1 MQDLYVSSTR
11 LLVNSSTKNIN
22 AMNIKHIFL
31 LLLCACTLMP
41 VQAQKAQDILDKT
54 AVKLKNSGG
63 IEAVFEATAFKGT
76 KETGSAG
83 GTIKVKGNKFKI
95 ESSSLTTWFDG
106 KTQWT
111 LLAGSDEVNVSTPTA
126 AELQAIN
133 PYSFINIYK
142 KGYAATLSKAS
153 YEGKSV
159 HEVRLVATSKNSN
172 MPKILLTIDP
182 STLLPLSVRFKNAK
196 GDWTRIRVRS
206 IKTGRQFANTAF
218 TFDAKQHPGIEV
230 IDLR

>member
-1 MQDLYVSSTR
+1 
-11 LLVNSSTKNIN
+11 
-22 AMNIKHIFL
+22 MNIKHIFL

-54 AVKLKNSGG
+54 AAKLKNSGG

-142 KGYAATLSKAS
+142 KGYAATLSKAA
-153 YEGKSV
+153 YEGKIV

-206 IKTGRQFANTAF
+206 IKTGRQFADTAF

>member
-1 MQDLYVSSTR
+1 
-11 LLVNSSTKNIN
+11 
-22 AMNIKHIFL
+22 MNIKHIFL
-31 LLLCACTLMP
+31 ILLCACTLLP
-41 VQAQKAQDILDKT
+41 VQAQKAQDIQHKT
-54 AVKLKNSGG
+54 AGKLKNSGG

-76 KETGSAG
+76 KETGSAS

-95 ESSSLTTWFDG
+95 ESNSLTTWFDG

-142 KGYAATLSKAS
+142 KGYTATLTKAS

-159 HEVRLVATSKNSN
+159 HEVRLVATSKKSS
-172 MPKILLTIDP
+172 MQKILLTIDP
-182 STLLPLSVRFKNAK
+182 TTLMPLSVRFKNAK

-206 IKTGRQFANTAF
+206 IKTGRKFADAVF
-218 TFDAKQHPGIEV
+218 TFDAKQHPGIEI
-230 IDLR
+230 IDVR

>member
-1 MQDLYVSSTR
+1 
-11 LLVNSSTKNIN
+11 
-22 AMNIKHIFL
+22 MNIKHIFL
-31 LLLCACTLMP
+31 ILLCAFTLLP
-41 VQAQKAQDILDKT
+41 AQAQKVQDILDKT
-54 AVKLKNSGG
+54 AGKLKNSGG

-76 KETGSAG
+76 KETGSAS

-95 ESSSLTTWFDG
+95 ESNSLTTWFDG

-142 KGYAATLSKAS
+142 KGYTATLAKAS

-159 HEVRLVATSKNSN
+159 HEVRLVTTSKNSN

-182 STLLPLSVRFKNAK
+182 TTLMPLSVRFKNAK

-206 IKTGRQFANTAF
+206 IKTGRKFADAVF

>member
-1 MQDLYVSSTR
+1 
-11 LLVNSSTKNIN
+11 
-22 AMNIKHIFL
+22 MNIKHIFL
-31 LLLCACTLMP
+31 LLLCACTLLP
-41 VQAQKAQDILDKT
+41 VQAQKVQDILDKT
-54 AVKLKNSGG
+54 AGKLKNSGG

-76 KETGSAG
+76 KETGSAS

-95 ESSSLTTWFDG
+95 ESNSLTTWFDG

-206 IKTGRQFANTAF
+206 IKTGRQFADAAF

>member
-1 MQDLYVSSTR
+1 
-11 LLVNSSTKNIN
+11 
-22 AMNIKHIFL
+22 MNIKHIFL
-31 LLLCACTLMP
+31 LLLCACTLLP

-54 AVKLKNSGG
+54 AGKLKNSGG

-142 KGYAATLSKAS
+142 KGYAATLSKAA

-206 IKTGRQFANTAF
+206 IKTGRQFADTAF

>member
-1 MQDLYVSSTR
+1 
-11 LLVNSSTKNIN
+11 
-22 AMNIKHIFL
+22 MNIKHIFQII
-31 LLLCACTLMP
+31 LCACTLLP

-54 AVKLKNSGG
+54 AAKLKNSGG

-76 KETGSAG
+76 TETGSAG

-95 ESSSLTTWFDG
+95 ESNSLTTWFDG

-142 KGYAATLSKAS
+142 KGYAATLTKAS

-159 HEVRLVATSKNSN
+159 HEVRLVTTSKKSS
-172 MPKILLTIDP
+172 MQKILLTIDP
-182 STLLPLSVRFKNAK
+182 TTLMPLSVRFKNAK

-206 IKTGRQFANTAF
+206 IKTGRKFADAAF
-218 TFDAKQHPGIEV
+218 TFDPKQHPGIEV

>member
-1 MQDLYVSSTR
+1 
-11 LLVNSSTKNIN
+11 
-22 AMNIKHIFL
+22 MNIKHIFQII
-31 LLLCACTLMP
+31 LCACTLLP

-54 AVKLKNSGG
+54 AAKLKNSGG

-76 KETGSAG
+76 TETGSAD

-95 ESSSLTTWFDG
+95 ESNSLTTWFDG

-142 KGYAATLSKAS
+142 KGYSATLAKAS

-159 HEVRLVATSKNSN
+159 HEVRLVATSKKSS
-172 MPKILLTIDP
+172 MQKILLTIDP
-182 STLLPLSVRFKNAK
+182 TTLMPLSVRFKNAK

-206 IKTGRQFANTAF
+206 IKTGRQFADAAF

>member
-1 MQDLYVSSTR
+1 
-11 LLVNSSTKNIN
+11 
-22 AMNIKHIFL
+22 MNIKHIFL

-41 VQAQKAQDILDKT
+41 VQAQKAQNILDKT
-54 AVKLKNSGG
+54 AAKLKNSGG

-76 KETGSAG
+76 KETGSAS

-95 ESSSLTTWFDG
+95 ESNSLTTWFDG

-142 KGYAATLSKAS
+142 KGYTATLAKAS

-159 HEVRLVATSKNSN
+159 HEVRLVTTSKNSN

-182 STLLPLSVRFKNAK
+182 TTLMPLSVRFKNAK

-206 IKTGRQFANTAF
+206 IKTGRQFADTAF

>member
-1 MQDLYVSSTR
+1 
-11 LLVNSSTKNIN
+11 
-22 AMNIKHIFL
+22 MNIKHIFQII
-31 LLLCACTLMP
+31 LCACTLLP

-54 AVKLKNSGG
+54 AGKLKNSGG

-95 ESSSLTTWFDG
+95 ESNSLTTWFDG

-142 KGYAATLSKAS
+142 KGYTATLAKAS

-159 HEVRLVATSKNSN
+159 HEVRLVATSKKSS
-172 MPKILLTIDP
+172 MQKILLTIDP
-182 STLLPLSVRFKNAK
+182 ATLMPLSVRFKNAK

-206 IKTGRQFANTAF
+206 IKTGRQFADAAF
-218 TFDAKQHPGIEV
+218 TFDAKQHPGIEI

>member
-1 MQDLYVSSTR
+1 
-11 LLVNSSTKNIN
+11 
-22 AMNIKHIFL
+22 MNIKHIFL

-41 VQAQKAQDILDKT
+41 VQAQKAQNILDKT
-54 AVKLKNSGG
+54 AAKLKNSGG

-95 ESSSLTTWFDG
+95 ESNSLTTWFDG

-142 KGYAATLSKAS
+142 KGYTATLAKAS

-159 HEVRLVATSKNSN
+159 HEVRLVATSKKSS
-172 MPKILLTIDP
+172 MQKILLTIDP
-182 STLLPLSVRFKNAK
+182 ATLMPLSVRFKNAK

-206 IKTGRQFANTAF
+206 IKTGRQFADTAF
-218 TFDAKQHPGIEV
+218 TFDAKQHPGIEI

>member
-1 MQDLYVSSTR
+1 
-11 LLVNSSTKNIN
+11 
-22 AMNIKHIFL
+22 MNIKHIFL
-31 LLLCACTLMP
+31 ILLCACTLLP

-54 AVKLKNSGG
+54 AGKLKNSGG

-95 ESSSLTTWFDG
+95 ESNSLTTWFDG

>member
-1 MQDLYVSSTR
+1 
-11 LLVNSSTKNIN
+11 
-22 AMNIKHIFL
+22 MNIKHIFL
-31 LLLCACTLMP
+31 LLLCACTLLP

-54 AVKLKNSGG
+54 AAKLKNSGG

-142 KGYAATLSKAS
+142 KGYAATLSKAA

-206 IKTGRQFANTAF
+206 IKTGRQFADTAF

>member
-1 MQDLYVSSTR
+1 
-11 LLVNSSTKNIN
+11 
-22 AMNIKHIFL
+22 MNIKHIFQII
-31 LLLCACTLMP
+31 LCACTLLP

-54 AVKLKNSGG
+54 AGKLKNSGG

-76 KETGSAG
+76 KETGSASG
-83 GTIKVKGNKFKI
+83 RIKVKGNKFKI
-95 ESSSLTTWFDG
+95 ESNSLTTWFDG

-142 KGYAATLSKAS
+142 KGYTATLTKAS

-159 HEVRLVATSKNSN
+159 HEVRLVATSKKSS
-172 MPKILLTIDP
+172 MQKILLTIDP
-182 STLLPLSVRFKNAK
+182 TTLMPLSVRFKNAK

-206 IKTGRQFANTAF
+206 IKTGRKFADAVF
-218 TFDAKQHPGIEV
+218 TFDAKQHPGIEI

>member
-1 MQDLYVSSTR
+1 
-11 LLVNSSTKNIN
+11 
-22 AMNIKHIFL
+22 MNIKHIFQII
-31 LLLCACTLMP
+31 LCACTLLP

-54 AVKLKNSGG
+54 AAKLKNSGG

-76 KETGSAG
+76 KETGNAS

-95 ESSSLTTWFDG
+95 ESNSLTTWFDG

-142 KGYAATLSKAS
+142 KGYTATLAKAS

-159 HEVRLVATSKNSN
+159 HEVRLVATSKKSS
-172 MPKILLTIDP
+172 MQKILLTIDP
-182 STLLPLSVRFKNAK
+182 TTLMPLSVRFKNAK

-206 IKTGRQFANTAF
+206 IKTGRKFADAVF
-218 TFDAKQHPGIEV
+218 TFDAKQHPGIEI

>member
-1 MQDLYVSSTR
+1 
-11 LLVNSSTKNIN
+11 
-22 AMNIKHIFL
+22 MNIKHIFQII
-31 LLLCACTLMP
+31 LCACTLLP

-54 AVKLKNSGG
+54 AGKLKNSGG

-76 KETGSAG
+76 KKTGSAS

-95 ESSSLTTWFDG
+95 ESNSLTTWFDG

-142 KGYAATLSKAS
+142 KGYTATLTKAS

-159 HEVRLVATSKNSN
+159 HEVRLVATSKKSS
-172 MPKILLTIDP
+172 MQKILLTIDP
-182 STLLPLSVRFKNAK
+182 TTLMPLSVRFKNAK

-206 IKTGRQFANTAF
+206 IKTGRKFADAVF
-218 TFDAKQHPGIEV
+218 TFDAKQHPGIEI

>member
-1 MQDLYVSSTR
+1 
-11 LLVNSSTKNIN
+11 
-22 AMNIKHIFL
+22 MNIKHIFL
-31 LLLCACTLMP
+31 ILLCACTLLP

-54 AVKLKNSGG
+54 AGKLKNSGG

-76 KETGSAG
+76 KETGSAS

-95 ESSSLTTWFDG
+95 ESNSLTTWFDG

-142 KGYAATLSKAS
+142 KGYTATLTKAS

-159 HEVRLVATSKNSN
+159 HEVRLVATSKKSS
-172 MPKILLTIDP
+172 MQKILLTIDP
-182 STLLPLSVRFKNAK
+182 TTLMPLSVRFKNAK

-206 IKTGRQFANTAF
+206 IKTGRKFADAVF
-218 TFDAKQHPGIEV
+218 TFDAKQHPGIEI

>member
-1 MQDLYVSSTR
+1 
-11 LLVNSSTKNIN
+11 
-22 AMNIKHIFL
+22 MNIKHIFL
-31 LLLCACTLMP
+31 ILLCACTLLP
-41 VQAQKAQDILDKT
+41 AQAQKAQDILDKT
-54 AVKLKNSGG
+54 AGKLKNSGG

-76 KETGSAG
+76 TETGSAG

-95 ESSSLTTWFDG
+95 ESNSLTTWFDG

-142 KGYAATLSKAS
+142 KGYTATLAKAS

-159 HEVRLVATSKNSN
+159 HEVRLVATSKKSS
-172 MPKILLTIDP
+172 MQKILLTIDP
-182 STLLPLSVRFKNAK
+182 TTLMPLSVRFKNAK

-206 IKTGRQFANTAF
+206 IKTGRKFADAAF
-218 TFDAKQHPGIEV
+218 TFDAKQHPGIEI

>member
-1 MQDLYVSSTR
+1 
-11 LLVNSSTKNIN
+11 
-22 AMNIKHIFL
+22 MNIKHIFL
-31 LLLCACTLMP
+31 ILLCACTLLP
-41 VQAQKAQDILDKT
+41 AQAQKAQDILDKT
-54 AVKLKNSGG
+54 AAKLKNSGG

-76 KETGSAG
+76 KETGRAG

-95 ESSSLTTWFDG
+95 ESNSLTTWFDG

-142 KGYAATLSKAS
+142 KGYTATLAKAS

-159 HEVRLVATSKNSN
+159 HEVRLVATSKKSS
-172 MPKILLTIDP
+172 MQKILLTIDP
-182 STLLPLSVRFKNAK
+182 TTLMPLSVRFKNAK

-206 IKTGRQFANTAF
+206 IKTGRKFADAAF

>member
-1 MQDLYVSSTR
+1 
-11 LLVNSSTKNIN
+11 
-22 AMNIKHIFL
+22 MNIKHIL
-31 LLLCACTLMP
+31 QIILCACTLLP

-54 AVKLKNSGG
+54 AGKLKNSGG

-76 KETGSAG
+76 KETGSAS

-95 ESSSLTTWFDG
+95 ESNSLTTWFDG

-142 KGYAATLSKAS
+142 KGYTATLTKAS

-159 HEVRLVATSKNSN
+159 HEVRLVATSKKSS
-172 MPKILLTIDP
+172 MQKILLTIDP
-182 STLLPLSVRFKNAK
+182 TTLMPLSVRFKNAK

-206 IKTGRQFANTAF
+206 IKTGRKFADAVF
-218 TFDAKQHPGIEV
+218 TFDAKQHPGIEI

>member
-1 MQDLYVSSTR
+1 
-11 LLVNSSTKNIN
+11 
-22 AMNIKHIFL
+22 MNIKHIFQII
-31 LLLCACTLMP
+31 LCACTLLP

-54 AVKLKNSGG
+54 AGKLKNSGG

-76 KETGSAG
+76 KETGSAS

-95 ESSSLTTWFDG
+95 ESNSLTTWFDG

-142 KGYAATLSKAS
+142 KGYSATLAKAS

-159 HEVRLVATSKNSN
+159 HEVRLVATSKKSS
-172 MPKILLTIDP
+172 MQKILLTIDP
-182 STLLPLSVRFKNAK
+182 TTLMPLSVRFKNAK
-196 GDWTRIRVRS
+196 GDWTRICVRS
-206 IKTGRQFANTAF
+206 IKTGRQFADAAF
-218 TFDAKQHPGIEV
+218 TFDAKQHPGIEI

>member
-1 MQDLYVSSTR
+1 
-11 LLVNSSTKNIN
+11 
-22 AMNIKHIFL
+22 MNIKHIFL

-54 AVKLKNSGG
+54 AAKLKNSGG

-142 KGYAATLSKAS
+142 KGYAATLSKAA

-206 IKTGRQFANTAF
+206 IKTGRQFADTAF

>member
-1 MQDLYVSSTR
+1 MYVLGVEFSAQLLY
-11 LLVNSSTKNIN
+11 LLV
-22 AMNIKHIFL
+22 FL
-31 LLLCACTLMP
+31 FQLHCEVFNCLF
-41 VQAQKAQDILDKT
+41 
-54 AVKLKNSGG
+54 KLFALKR
-63 IEAVFEATAFKGT
+63 A
-76 KETGSAG
+76 
-83 GTIKVKGNKFKI
+83 
-95 ESSSLTTWFDG
+95 
-106 KTQWT
+106 

-142 KGYAATLSKAS
+142 KGYTATLTKAS

-159 HEVRLVATSKNSN
+159 HEVRLVTTSKNSN

-182 STLLPLSVRFKNAK
+182 TTLMPLSVRFKNAK

-206 IKTGRQFANTAF
+206 IKTGRKFADAAF

>member
-1 MQDLYVSSTR
+1 
-11 LLVNSSTKNIN
+11 
-22 AMNIKHIFL
+22 MNIKHIFL
-31 LLLCACTLMP
+31 ILLCAFTLLP
-41 VQAQKAQDILDKT
+41 AQAQKVQDILDKT
-54 AVKLKNSGG
+54 AGKLKNSGG

-76 KETGSAG
+76 KETGSAS

-95 ESSSLTTWFDG
+95 ESNSLTTWFDG

-142 KGYAATLSKAS
+142 KGYTATLAKAS

-159 HEVRLVATSKNSN
+159 HEVRLVTTSKNSN

-182 STLLPLSVRFKNAK
+182 ATMMPLSVRFKNAK

-206 IKTGRQFANTAF
+206 IKTGRKFADAVF

>member
-1 MQDLYVSSTR
+1 
-11 LLVNSSTKNIN
+11 
-22 AMNIKHIFL
+22 MNIKHIFQII
-31 LLLCACTLMP
+31 LCACTLQP

-54 AVKLKNSGG
+54 AGKLKNSGG

-76 KETGSAG
+76 KETGSAS

-95 ESSSLTTWFDG
+95 ESNSLTTWFDG

-142 KGYAATLSKAS
+142 KGYTATLTKAS

-159 HEVRLVATSKNSN
+159 HEVRLVATSKKSS
-172 MPKILLTIDP
+172 MQKILLTIDP
-182 STLLPLSVRFKNAK
+182 TTLMPLSVRFKNAK

-206 IKTGRQFANTAF
+206 IKTGRKFADAVF
-218 TFDAKQHPGIEV
+218 TFDAKQHPGIEI

>member
-1 MQDLYVSSTR
+1 
-11 LLVNSSTKNIN
+11 
-22 AMNIKHIFL
+22 MNIKHIL
-31 LLLCACTLMP
+31 LILLCACTLLP

-54 AVKLKNSGG
+54 AAKLKNSGG

-76 KETGSAG
+76 TETGSAG

-95 ESSSLTTWFDG
+95 ESNSLTTWFDG

-142 KGYAATLSKAS
+142 KGYTATLTKAS

-159 HEVRLVATSKNSN
+159 HEVRLLATSKKSS
-172 MPKILLTIDP
+172 MQKILLTIDP
-182 STLLPLSVRFKNAK
+182 TTLMPLSVRFKNAK

-206 IKTGRQFANTAF
+206 IKTGRKFADATF
-218 TFDAKQHPGIEV
+218 TFDPKQHPGIEV

>member
-1 MQDLYVSSTR
+1 
-11 LLVNSSTKNIN
+11 
-22 AMNIKHIFL
+22 MNIKHIFQII
-31 LLLCACTLMP
+31 LCACTLLP

-54 AVKLKNSGG
+54 AGKLKNSGG

-76 KETGSAG
+76 KETGSAS

-95 ESSSLTTWFDG
+95 ESNSLTTWFDG

-142 KGYAATLSKAS
+142 KGYTATLTKAS

-159 HEVRLVATSKNSN
+159 HEVRLVATSKKSS
-172 MPKILLTIDP
+172 MQKILLTIDP
-182 STLLPLSVRFKNAK
+182 TTLMPLSVRFKNAK

-206 IKTGRQFANTAF
+206 IKTGRKFADAVF
-218 TFDAKQHPGIEV
+218 TFDAKQHPGIEI

>member
-1 MQDLYVSSTR
+1 
-11 LLVNSSTKNIN
+11 
-22 AMNIKHIFL
+22 MNIKHIFQII
-31 LLLCACTLMP
+31 LCACTLLP

-54 AVKLKNSGG
+54 AGKLKNSGG

-76 KETGSAG
+76 KETGSAS

-95 ESSSLTTWFDG
+95 ESNSLTTWFDG

-142 KGYAATLSKAS
+142 KGYTATLAKAS

-159 HEVRLVATSKNSN
+159 HEVRLVTTSKKSS
-172 MPKILLTIDP
+172 MQKILLTIDP

-206 IKTGRQFANTAF
+206 IKTGRQFADAAF

>member
-1 MQDLYVSSTR
+1 
-11 LLVNSSTKNIN
+11 
-22 AMNIKHIFL
+22 MNIKHIFL

-54 AVKLKNSGG
+54 AGKLKNSGG

-142 KGYAATLSKAS
+142 KGYAATLSKAA

-206 IKTGRQFANTAF
+206 IKTGRQFADTAF

>member
-1 MQDLYVSSTR
+1 
-11 LLVNSSTKNIN
+11 
-22 AMNIKHIFL
+22 MNIKHIFL
-31 LLLCACTLMP
+31 LLLCACTLLP

-54 AVKLKNSGG
+54 AAKLKNSGG

-76 KETGSAG
+76 KETGRAS

-95 ESSSLTTWFDG
+95 ESNSLTTWFDG

-142 KGYAATLSKAS
+142 KGYTATLTKAS

-159 HEVRLVATSKNSN
+159 HEVRLVATSKKSS
-172 MPKILLTIDP
+172 MQKILLTIDP
-182 STLLPLSVRFKNAK
+182 TTLMPLSVRFKNAK

-206 IKTGRQFANTAF
+206 IKTGRKFADAAF
-218 TFDAKQHPGIEV
+218 TVDAKQHPGIEI

>member
-1 MQDLYVSSTR
+1 
-11 LLVNSSTKNIN
+11 
-22 AMNIKHIFL
+22 MNIKHIFQII
-31 LLLCACTLMP
+31 LCACTLLP

-54 AVKLKNSGG
+54 AGKLKNSGG

-76 KETGSAG
+76 KETGSAS

-95 ESSSLTTWFDG
+95 ESNSLTTWFDG

-142 KGYAATLSKAS
+142 KGYTATLTKAS

-159 HEVRLVATSKNSN
+159 HEVRLVATSKKSS
-172 MPKILLTIDP
+172 MQKILLTIDP
-182 STLLPLSVRFKNAK
+182 TTLMPLSVRFKNAK

-206 IKTGRQFANTAF
+206 IKTGRKFADAVF